1 MTKDKQIFIFQNLT
15 FLLAF
20 LLMWATG
27 IIKVVHN

>member
-1 MTKDKQIFIFQNLT
+1 MTKDKQTFILQNLT

-27 IIKVVHN
+27 IIKVVSE